1 MCIRDSYYVRG
12 EQQIENESSEFHV
25 YKVKWSIGL
34 LEFFVDD
41 VRHHQFTTNY
51 DMPFWKPF
59 FLILNVAMGGT
70 WTDNNI
76 DPDFESATMEIDY
89 VRVYQ

>member
-1 MCIRDSYYVRG
+1 
-12 EQQIENESSEFHV
+12 
-25 YKVKWSIGL
+25 
-34 LEFFVDD
+34 
-41 VRHHQFTTNY
+41 
-51 DMPFWKPF
+51 MPFWKPF

-76 DPDFESATMEIDY
+76 DPDFQSATMEIDY